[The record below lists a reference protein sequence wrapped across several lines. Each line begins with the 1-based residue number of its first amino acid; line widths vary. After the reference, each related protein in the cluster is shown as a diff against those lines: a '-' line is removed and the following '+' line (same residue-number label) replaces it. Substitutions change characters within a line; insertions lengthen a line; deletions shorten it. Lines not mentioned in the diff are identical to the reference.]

1 MGHELAE
8 HELRKTWFPRDERYR
23 RTIHRGTIGSD
34 EEILALYN
42 WAERLYDSE
51 YISRADQKKFHPV
64 TLAAE
69 ALICRELLGLEEMD
83 AFRALVVQGDGTVKD
98 AARLA
103 KQWAQAKRERE
114 KASSEP
120 AGVVKDEMLK
130 GEFTPYRPLAP
141 PRWLRPAHWWNTQKS
156 RWRYQRYQRWNE
168 RQLRKQ
174 IYVLYDGKLYTKTA
188 SGPFILALDYLNP
201 PRFADAVEA
210 RAWLKANNQLGNVVE
225 RSVKPTPLWVPQ
237 R

>member
-1 MGHELAE
+1 MRKF
-8 HELRKTWFPRDERYR
+8 LRSTTGPK
-23 RTIHRGTIGSD
+23 G
-34 EEILALYN
+34 
-42 WAERLYDSE
+42 LYDSE
-51 YISRADQKKFHPV
+51 YVSRADRKKFHPV

-69 ALICRELLGLEEMD
+69 ALICQELLGLEAMD
-83 AFRALVVQGDGTVKD
+83 AFRAIVPQSDGTMKD
-98 AARLA
+98 AARLV

-114 KASSEP
+114 KT

-156 RWRYQRYQRWNE
+156 RWRYQRYHRWNE

-174 IYVLYDGKLYTKTA
+174 IYVLYDGKLYIKSA
-188 SGPFILALDYLNP
+188 AGPFIEAFNYLNP

-210 RAWLKANNQLGNVVE
+210 RAWLKANNELGNVVE
-225 RSVKPTPLWVPQ
+225 SAEPPSLAPTP
-237 R
+237 